1 MASQHVL
8 LKLLPK
14 PASIMAC
21 STFVPA
27 LTWLRICASGGHV
40 SGAAILGQR
49 VHFIF
54 LGSVLGLHSDVGSNL
69 DSISWIRWIRIA
81 KHRKAP
87 QSTAMRCNLHGIRI
101 CTVAFSR
108 ESKVILMWAIIA
120 VYWIHPTHKLIIA
133 EKVEDSCEPQGLD
146 AWRGV
151 WYSATWMGA

>member
-40 SGAAILGQR
+40 SGVAILGQR

-87 QSTAMRCNLHGIRI
+87 QCGAI
-101 CTVAFSR
+101 C
-108 ESKVILMWAIIA
+108 
-120 VYWIHPTHKLIIA
+120 
-133 EKVEDSCEPQGLD
+133 
-146 AWRGV
+146 
-151 WYSATWMGA
+151 MGFEFVR